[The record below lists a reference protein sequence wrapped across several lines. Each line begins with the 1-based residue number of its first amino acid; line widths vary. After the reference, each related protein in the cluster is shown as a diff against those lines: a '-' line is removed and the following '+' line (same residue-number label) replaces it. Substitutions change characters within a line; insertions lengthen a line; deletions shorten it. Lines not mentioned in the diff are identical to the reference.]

1 MTTLL
6 VVLIVWVLLSIPAA
20 LILARMFRGP
30 RVDPRPR
37 LTDSERA
44 ELRQY
49 DREFDRPTDEF
60 GRDRRPSGL

>member
-20 LILARMFRGP
+20 LILARMFRTP
-30 RVDPRPR
+30 RMVSRR
-37 LTDSERA
+37 RMNDSERA
-44 ELRQY
+44 ELWEM